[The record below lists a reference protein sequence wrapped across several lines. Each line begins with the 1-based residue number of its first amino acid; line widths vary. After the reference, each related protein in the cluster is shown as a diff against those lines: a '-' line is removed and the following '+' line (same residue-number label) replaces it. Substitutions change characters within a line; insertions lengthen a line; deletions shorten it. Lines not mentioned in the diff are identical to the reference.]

1 MSRNPLL
8 QRLQSEARND
18 YANVT
23 PAFAYVISQ
32 HHKGL
37 RLEAPDL
44 ALEFSNGIPLGRG
57 FSQRFKA
64 CCPS

>member
-1 MSRNPLL
+1 MSRNLLL

-23 PAFAYVISQ
+23 PAFAYVIC
-32 HHKGL
+32 HHEGL

-64 CCPS
+64 CQPS